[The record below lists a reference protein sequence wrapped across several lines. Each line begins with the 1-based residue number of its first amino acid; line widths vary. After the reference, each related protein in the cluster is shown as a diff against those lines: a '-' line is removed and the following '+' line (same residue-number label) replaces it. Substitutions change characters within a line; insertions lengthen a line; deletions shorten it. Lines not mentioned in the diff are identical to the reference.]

1 MEDVIT
7 DISLSSDL
15 LHQAEEAANEMEVS
29 RSRLFAVAV
38 EDFLRRRENQRLQ
51 DQINEA
57 YADFPDPDEQKMLE
71 GMRLH
76 QRRLLEG
83 EW

>member
-29 RSRLFAVAV
+29 RSRLFAVAL
-38 EDFLRRRENQRLQ
+38 EDFLSRRENQRLLEQ
-51 DQINEA
+51 LNRD
-57 YADFPDPDEQKMLE
+57 YAEPPDEEEKE
-71 GMRLH
+71 RLRQMSQSH
-76 QRRLLEG
+76 RRLMEG